1 MTHPYYATYFF
12 LTHPF
17 YQAQKSSPIPLFFR
31 LIPFCTLRP
40 VPNNDS
46 DKDVQRFLFFDVETN
61 QETGTHLPN
70 LIVVHDQDGVE
81 NVFRGPNTRYEF
93 CSWLLTEE
101 NEDRT

>member
-1 MTHPYYATYFF
+1 MIIHDPPLLCNIFF
-12 LTHPF
+12 LDPPLLSGTKII
-17 YQAQKSSPIPLFFR
+17 AQPPFFR

-70 LIVVHDQDGVE
+70 LMDGVE